1 MDGETK
7 KPKNKSSTDK
17 KPRQDSKGSTS
28 LPTMSALGKAM
39 PKITKVYCKNCGKLG
54 HMLTVCPDLKP
65 PPAQIHAMTSGH
77 DDASE
82 SSADKSVIILTQYDE
97 ALLTQASDHQPA
109 RRQINSDLLL
119 LDSQSTVHLFSHP
132 EHVTNIRQAQHPI
145 RVHCNKGTLDT
156 TEEANFGTT
165 PVYFDSRGIA
175 NVLSLHKLGQKYRV
189 TYDSSDRGGVFQ
201 VWTDKGLVEFSPTA
215 RGLHALNLREHPQA
229 AHILV
234 NDGVP
239 YQPGNPVATVRDNFE
254 GFTKRQIKQA
264 IKARRLMSM
273 IGAPTEREFQG
284 LVRLNH
290 LKDCPITNSDIVHAN
305 KIFGP

>member
-1 MDGETK
+1 
-7 KPKNKSSTDK
+7 
-17 KPRQDSKGSTS
+17 
-28 LPTMSALGKAM
+28 
-39 PKITKVYCKNCGKLG
+39 
-54 HMLTVCPDLKP
+54 
-65 PPAQIHAMTSGH
+65 MTSGH

-82 SSADKSVIILTQYDE
+82 SSDNESVIILTQYDE
-97 ALLTQASDHQPA
+97 ALLAQASDHQPA

-132 EHVTNIRQAQHPI
+132 GHVTNISQVQHPI

-156 TEEANFGTT
+156 TEEAYFCTT

-189 TYDSSDRGGVFQ
+189 TYDSFDRGGVFQ
-201 VWTDKGLVEFSPTA
+201 VWTGKGLVEFSPTA

-239 YQPGNPVATVRDNFE
+239 SPTGNPVATVRDNFE
-254 GFTKRQIKQA
+254 GFTKRQIK
-264 IKARRLMSM
+264 
-273 IGAPTEREFQG
+273 
-284 LVRLNH
+284 
-290 LKDCPITNSDIVHAN
+290 
-305 KIFGP
+305 